1 MKNKIKQL
9 VKKEQSSENS
19 QLAKITNNTLE
30 SERKEILNNGRKF
43 KYPVQ
48 YSKKKLV
55 INTVIIATIVI
66 TLGLIALW
74 HQLYV
79 AQNTND
85 LVYRITT
92 VLPLPVANV
101 DGQNALY
108 SDYLADY
115 RANMALSE
123 NKKETLELIKD
134 KNKRSEVYKRQA
146 MDNTVRNA
154 YAIKLAR
161 ENGISVSTQE
171 IDEVIKKQRIVSGVE
186 ISESAFNK
194 IIKDNYGFSSS
205 EWRRIF
211 AELPL
216 LQQKVSEKIDSNAL
230 NLKNEVASFLASNN
244 NDFSK
249 IVDKF
254 GDKVE
259 VGASGNIKISNFD
272 GGLTK
277 TGMPLKNGEVS
288 KVFVA
293 KRNSKDAY
301 GYYFVKLVSK
311 NDKEL
316 SYEYIKV
323 KFTEFDN
330 RITEFEKSGKISKY
344 IKI

>member
-9 VKKEQSSENS
+9 AKRKQNTDSS

-30 SERKEILNNGRKF
+30 SERKEILGNGRKF

-48 YSKKKLV
+48 YSKKRLV
-55 INTVIIATIVI
+55 VNTLIIATIVI
-66 TLGLIALW
+66 TLGLIVLW

-79 AQNTND
+79 VQNTND

-108 SDYLADY
+108 ADYLADY
-115 RANMALSE
+115 RANMALSD
-123 NKKETLELIKD
+123 NKKGTLELIKD
-134 KNKRSEVYKRQA
+134 KNKRSEVYRKQA
-146 MDNTVRNA
+146 MDNAIRNA
-154 YAIKLAR
+154 YTIKLAG
-161 ENGISVSTQE
+161 ENNISVSAKE
-171 IDEVIKKQRIVSGVE
+171 VDEVIKKQRMVNGVE

-194 IIKDNYGFSSS
+194 IIKDNYGFSDK

-216 LQQKVSEKIDSNAL
+216 LQQKVFEKIDSNAL

-249 IVDKF
+249 VVEKF

-259 VGASGNIKISNFD
+259 VGASGTIKISNFD

-277 TGMPLKNGEVS
+277 TALTLRNGEVS

-293 KRNSKDAY
+293 KRNSKDTY

-330 RITEFEKSGKISKY
+330 RITQFEKSGKISKY

>member
-9 VKKEQSSENS
+9 VKKEQSSDNS

-55 INTVIIATIVI
+55 INTLIIAATII

-79 AQNTND
+79 AQNTSD
-85 LVYRITT
+85 LIYRITT

-123 NKKETLELIKD
+123 NKKGTLELIKD
-134 KNKRSEVYKRQA
+134 KDKRSEVYKKQA
-146 MDNTVRNA
+146 MDNTIRNA

-161 ENGISVSTQE
+161 ENNISVSTKE
-171 IDEVIKKQRIVSGVE
+171 VDEVIKKQRMVNGVE
-186 ISESAFNK
+186 ISEPAFNK
-194 IIKDNYGFSSS
+194 IIKDNYGFSAK

-230 NLKNEVASFLASNN
+230 NLKNEVVSFLASNN

-249 IVDKF
+249 AVEKF
-254 GDKVE
+254 GDKIE
-259 VGASGNIKISNFD
+259 VGSSGTIKISNFD
-272 GGLTK
+272 GGLAK
-277 TGMPLKNGEVS
+277 TALALKEGEVS
-288 KVFVA
+288 KVFIT

-330 RITEFEKSGKISKY
+330 RITQFEKSGKISKY